1 MAVMAAM
8 AVPPVV
14 VVVPDLVARM
24 ATGAMVVLLGPQGM
38 AAMGRLV
45 ALASWGVMGAMAAIR
60 VHLELA
66 GQLAQVWARP
76 ALLGLPVRRPVVGTA
91 ATAAQVGRFLA
102 QGLPRQAAMVVTAVR
117 SVTAGM
123 VAQVVLQLQL
133 VRD

>member
-38 AAMGRLV
+38 AAMAWLV

-76 ALLGLPVRRPVVGTA
+76 ARLGLSVRRWTVAGTA
-91 ATAAQVGRFLA
+91 ATAVQVDRFLA
-102 QGLPRQAAMVVTAVR
+102 QGLPRRAAMAVTVVR

-123 VAQVVLQLQL
+123 VAQVVL
-133 VRD
+133 